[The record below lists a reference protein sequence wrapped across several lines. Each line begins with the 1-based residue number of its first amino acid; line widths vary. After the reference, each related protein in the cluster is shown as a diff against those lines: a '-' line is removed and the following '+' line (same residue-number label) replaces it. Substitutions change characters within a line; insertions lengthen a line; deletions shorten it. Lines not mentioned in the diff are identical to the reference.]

1 MFTQYDKEI
10 DSIKEFCSMLIETLK
25 LKLVETPAV
34 AKKLELVIETS
45 KKKVAKK
52 LKK

>member
-1 MFTQYDKEI
+1 MFTEYDKEI
-10 DSIKEFCSMLIETLK
+10 DNFKEFCSMLIDTFG

-34 AKKLELVIETS
+34 EKKLELVAE
-45 KKKVAKK
+45 KVNKKVAKK